1 MNPSEGVREIEKQKE
16 AEIIFRK
23 LKSCGGHWWRRM
35 EVIMDA
41 LTQAEKRGFER
52 AKSKIAEICL
62 SPALLPNFNC
72 FDGVCV
78 AKAIRDLTYEEKV

>member
-1 MNPSEGVREIEKQKE
+1 MTQENRLREAREIINTIDRHTIESQYGFAELEKRLVE
-16 AEIIFRK
+16 
-23 LKSCGGHWWRRM
+23 S
-35 EVIMDA
+35 

-78 AKAIRDLTYEEKV
+78 ATAIRNLTYEEKV